1 MILTMVT
8 EAQVMDTEA
17 PLATA
22 LGIEE
27 AMVIIALAMAQ
38 AMDIVTG
45 MVAPMITMGLA
56 AIATEVLGME
66 AIDITKAVEVIVT
79 AETTKVVEVME
90 VPTMTLKVIPG
101 TAPAL
106 TLTDIVH
113 TIAQDQV
120 VMTDLCLVAM
130 TTHVLHSDPVLP

>member
-17 PLATA
+17 LLAMA
-22 LGIEE
+22 LGTEE

-90 VPTMTLKVIPG
+90 VLTMTLKVILG

-106 TLTDIVH
+106 NLTDIVH
-113 TIAQDQV
+113 TIALDQV